1 MLTCGVT
8 EPETRGGTGFRT
20 GMVSLLAGAHF
31 VHDIFS
37 SLLAPLLPLLIEK
50 LGLSLVQAGSL
61 NVFTQLAS
69 ILNPWLGSWADRHAL
84 RRHLV
89 VLGPGATG
97 TLMCLMGL
105 APSYA
110 ILAIFLLS
118 AGFSVAGLH
127 VAAPALI
134 REVAGRAV
142 GRGMSFFMVA
152 GELAR
157 TAGPLLAVPLVTW
170 LGLEGLYKV
179 IPVALLSSLL
189 LWSRLRGVPEPAKS
203 RSRVLV
209 LWGRMRGVFVP
220 VAGILMSRA
229 FMAGALTTFLPTF
242 LYGEG
247 ESLWMANVSLALL
260 ELPGAAG
267 ALLSGTLSDRY
278 GRRTVLL
285 AAILA
290 SPPLLLLV
298 LASAGPHRLMALG
311 ALGFFTL
318 STTPVLMALTLERS
332 GDAGAAANGTYMMIA
347 FAARAL
353 IVLVVGA
360 MGDALGLRET
370 YVWCALFGTLGL
382 PFALMLPRDEPG
394 QPIE

>member
-1 MLTCGVT
+1 VT
-8 EPETRGGTGFRT
+8 EPETRGGTGFRA
-20 GMVSLLAGAHF
+20 GLVSLLAGAHF
-31 VHDIFS
+31 LHDIFS

-61 NVFTQLAS
+61 NVFSQLAS
-69 ILNPWLGSWADRHAL
+69 VLNPWLGSWADRHAL
-84 RRHLV
+84 RRRLV

-134 REVAGRAV
+134 RDLSGRAV

-179 IPVALLSSLL
+179 IPVALLSSLV
-189 LWSRLRGVPEPAKS
+189 LWLRLRKVPEPGKS
-203 RSRVLV
+203 RARVLV

-220 VAGILMSRA
+220 VAGILMTRA

-278 GRRTVLL
+278 GRRTLLL

-298 LASAGPHRLMALG
+298 LASHGPYRLLALG

-318 STTPVLMALTLERS
+318 STTPVLMAFTLERS
-332 GDAGAAANGTYMMIA
+332 GDAGAAANGTYMMIS

-370 YVWCALFGTLGL
+370 YFWCALFGTLGL
-382 PFALMLPRDEPG
+382 PFALMLPRDRPDSAD
-394 QPIE
+394 Q